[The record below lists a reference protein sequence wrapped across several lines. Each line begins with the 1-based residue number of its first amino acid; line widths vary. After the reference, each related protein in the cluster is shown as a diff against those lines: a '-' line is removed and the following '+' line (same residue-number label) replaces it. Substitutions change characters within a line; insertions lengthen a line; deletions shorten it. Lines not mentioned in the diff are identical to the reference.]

1 MVVVVA
7 LFSVAVTGFD
17 LEFEVH
23 AQTSPNLISLHPD
36 HERPAGI
43 LFHDDK
49 FWVTDQVPNRVF
61 VYDSNSDDGK
71 YEYDADSVFTLSA
84 ENSSP
89 RGITFHDDKFWVVD
103 GSFMVF
109 AYDSDGTPNKESGFA
124 LPRNDS
130 YQGITFHDSKFWIT
144 GTQGTGKLYSCSLDN
159 EGACNIESTFELDS
173 RNMTPTGVVFDG
185 EYFWIVDT
193 SIGAIFAY
201 DGLVAVDRDFKDTI
215 NQKLEINT
223 RGVTAGLAFH
233 DSKLWSVDLVNPIVK
248 SFKPPVIDVPTPK
261 KLNTGNLSPLGMT
274 FYDDKLW
281 VTDLTEKR
289 VYVYG
294 LDPDETNTNKFVH
307 TLEDEFTVDVA
318 DGAFL
323 SGIEF
328 ANDRFWLV
336 EAAPASASNILAYD
350 MDGNPDEESNISTI
364 PRTIPVSLVAHNDKL
379 WVTDLTPGV
388 NAYNLDGTPD
398 AESGFAL
405 HADNTYPR
413 GITVH
418 DDTFYILDQ
427 PSKRIFAYALDDG
440 GKYTYDESS
449 SFKLH
454 TTNNFPNGIAFY
466 DDKFWIADA
475 DPGADADNKKAKH
488 QVFAYDNNGEL
499 IPGLGFLLDN
509 GNTNP
514 TGMVFAD
521 DKFWL
526 VEHDDRRIYDYT
538 QNDDRGM
545 YDYTEDW
552 EHDPFSEFILHDMNQ
567 FPAGVTF
574 DGTNLWVVNNETDFE
589 MIFSYTLDGE
599 SAGEP
604 IRLHNDNS
612 RPSGVTF
619 DGTKLWVTDEH
630 DDILYGYDLNGEF
643 YGTIPILADTDEPS
657 GIIFVDN
664 KFWVIDG
671 GNNNVVVYDTDG
683 NQVVSSGFVLDDENN
698 SPRGISFVDG
708 VFWVADKNGTAYP
721 YTMELNIGLV
731 LSVGDVDWLNPG
743 EETKIAADLAI
754 VEFNDYLSGM
764 DSVWR
769 LNVDFRDTDL
779 DTEKALEEVTAL
791 NDGGID
797 VIVGVPTSASVTA
810 VKDYIN
816 DNDMVLVSC
825 CSSAPQL
832 AVEDNVF
839 RMVPPD
845 SGQAPLLA
853 KHIMDAEISDVLVIY
868 RDDAWGVGLKDV
880 FKSSFE
886 ELDGTILYDTEYDP
900 NDSTHADFDG
910 IASITSD
917 MISEHENP
925 DNVGVVFLGW
935 SETATMMGVATN
947 YSNLS
952 DVVWFGSGDSAGEP
966 TILEEPA
973 VSFAMDTSFSVV
985 QFIPERNDITEKVK
999 AHVMNETGR
1008 DPAVYAYSTYDAV
1021 WVAGMAMLEADSND
1035 GADVIS
1041 QIHTAAANRTGA
1053 MGNNALTPAGDLA
1066 LSNYTV
1072 QAVRDGMWKDLGPV
1086 NTATITGTIFSDVN
1100 KNGIMDA
1107 DESGIE
1113 NYEMVTINLT
1123 NPSDIMKTTTNSDGM
1138 YEFAV
1143 EPSNVILVQ
1152 AGYFPP
1158 NTTVS
1163 DVNTSWYKYVTLQ
1176 AGDIGTFDIGF
1187 IPISTEEHV
1196 TLNLV
1201 MYIDENLNG
1210 MMDADENTVSGLDDF
1225 YVFTYTIGP
1234 VAYPVPDEMG
1244 RASVTNLVP
1253 SDFAVFV
1260 HVDLLAEA
1268 GYVWATTSYSLH
1280 GDDAM
1285 EYILTAPA
1293 IRAPEPGSEYT
1304 MMVGLLPR

>member
-1 MVVVVA
+1 MVIVVA
-7 LFSVAVTGFD
+7 LFSVALNGFD

-23 AQTSPNLISLHPD
+23 AQTSPDSFSLHPD
-36 HERPAGI
+36 QSVGGGI
-43 LFHDDK
+43 LFHDNK
-49 FWVTDQVPNRVF
+49 FWVTEQTSNRVF
-61 VYDSNSDDGK
+61 VYASNSDDDG
-71 YEYDADSVFTLSA
+71 YEYDAVSVFTLSA

-89 RGITFHDDKFWVVD
+89 RGITFHDNKFWVVD

-109 AYDSDGTPNKESGFA
+109 AYNSDGTPDEESGFA
-124 LPRNDS
+124 LPGTDS

-185 EYFWIVDT
+185 EHFWIVDPIT
-193 SIGAIFAY
+193 RAIFAY
-201 DGLVAVDRDFKDTI
+201 DGLVGEDRDFKDTI
-215 NQKLEINT
+215 NQKLKINT
-223 RGVTAGLAFH
+223 DGVTAGLAFH
-233 DSKLWSVDLVNPIVK
+233 DSKLWSIDIVNPLVK
-248 SFKPPVIDVPTPK
+248 SFKPPVIDVPTPQ
-261 KLNTGNLSPLGMT
+261 KLDTGNLSPIGMT

-281 VTDLTEKR
+281 VTDLQAER

-307 TLEDEFTVDVA
+307 TLEDEFTVDVTE
-318 DGAFL
+318 GAFL
-323 SGIEF
+323 SGIDF

-336 EAAPASASNILAYD
+336 EAVLRADSKILAYD
-350 MDGNPDEESNISTI
+350 LDGNPDADSGFLIL
-364 PRTIPVSLVAHNDKL
+364 PRTVPISIVAHNDKF
-379 WVTDLTPGV
+379 WVTDITRNV
-388 NAYNLDGTPD
+388 IAFNLDGTPD

-405 HADNTYPR
+405 HPSNTFPR

-418 DDTFYILDQ
+418 DDKFWILDQ
-427 PSKRIFAYALDDG
+427 PTKKIFAYDLDG
-440 GKYTYDESS
+440 TYDESS
-449 SFKLH
+449 SFTLH
-454 TTNNFPNGIAFY
+454 TNNKFPNGIAFY

-475 DPGADADNKKAKH
+475 DTAGGMH
-488 QVFAYDNNGEL
+488 QVFAYDASGEL
-499 IPGLGFLLDN
+499 IPGFGFFLDN

-514 TGMVFAD
+514 TGIVFAND
-521 DKFWL
+521 MFWL
-526 VEHDDRRIYDYT
+526 VENDDRRIYDYT
-538 QNDDRGM
+538 QNDDSGI
-545 YDYTEDW
+545 YDYTENW
-552 EHDPFSEFILHDMNQ
+552 KHDPFSEFILHEMNK
-567 FPAGVTF
+567 FPAGITF
-574 DGTNLWVVNNETDFE
+574 DGTNLWVVNDETGFE

-604 IRLHNDNS
+604 FSLHDDND
-612 RPSGVTF
+612 RPSGITF

-630 DDILYGYDLNGEF
+630 DDKLYAYNLNGEF
-643 YGTIPILADTDEPS
+643 DSTIPILADTDEPS
-657 GIIFVDN
+657 GVIFVDD

-671 GNNNVVVYDTDG
+671 GNNNVVAYDTDG
-683 NQVVSSGFVLDDENN
+683 NQVASSGFRLDDENTDP
-698 SPRGISFVDG
+698 SGISFVDG

-721 YTMELNIGLV
+721 YTMELNIGLA
-731 LSVGDVDWLNPG
+731 LSVGDIDWLNPG

-754 VEFNDYLSGM
+754 MEFNEHLSDM

-779 DTEKALEEVTAL
+779 DTEKVLEEVTAL
-791 NDGGID
+791 NDSGID

-853 KHIMDAEISDVLVIY
+853 KHIMDAEISDVIVIY

-886 ELDGTILYDTEYDP
+886 ELDGTILYDTMYDP

-910 IASITSD
+910 IASMASD
-917 MISEHENP
+917 VISEHENP
-925 DNVGVVFLGW
+925 SSLGVVFLGW
-935 SETATMMGVATN
+935 SETATMMEVAGT
-947 YSNLS
+947 YPNLS
-952 DVVWFGSGDSAGEP
+952 DVIWFGSGDSAGDAAM
-966 TILEEPA
+966 LQEPA
-973 VSFAMDTSFSVV
+973 VSFAMNTSFSVV
-985 QFIPERNDITEKVK
+985 QFTPVSNDITEKVK
-999 AHVMNETGR
+999 AHVMEETGR
-1008 DPAVYAYSTYDAV
+1008 EPAVYAYSTYDAV
-1021 WVAGMAMLEADSND
+1021 WVAGLAMLEADSND

-1041 QIHTAAANRTGA
+1041 QVRTVAAERTGA

-1072 QAVRDGMWKDLGPV
+1072 QVVEDGVWKDLGPV

-1100 KNGIMDA
+1100 KNGTQDA
-1107 DESGIE
+1107 GELGIE
-1113 NYEMVTINLT
+1113 NYEMVAINLA

-1143 EPSNVILVQ
+1143 APSNVILVQ

-1158 NTTVS
+1158 NTTVI
-1163 DVNTSWYKYVTLQ
+1163 DVYTSWFKYVALQ
-1176 AGDIGTFDIGF
+1176 AGDIETFDIGF
-1187 IPISTEEHV
+1187 IPTPPEEHV

-1210 MMDADENTVSGLDDF
+1210 MMDADENTVSDLDDF

-1234 VAYPVPDEMG
+1234 VAYPIPDDMG

-1253 SDFAVFV
+1253 ADFGVFV

-1268 GYVWATTSYSLH
+1268 GYVWATTSYNLH

-1304 MMVGLLPR
+1304 MMVGLSQLK